1 LNFAP
6 SKHDGIALL
15 RTSRSSRLPS
25 KVPSVAAAC
34 FWLVVECFF
43 DDRRPSKATMYFIF
57 IFLSFHLPPPNDS
70 KTLPP
75 HVPPRS
81 RALPNILPYRCHQLW
96 VDCCVSS
103 SNGGHLRP
111 RPHLSLYF
119 SMGCVLGPQ
128 TGEPTAAPPNPMA
141 RTFHGT
147 IGSGGAMI
155 WWRRWPNHGGRG
167 LKPLEGRAVAAH
179 FGCCVLCVLCLWLC
193 APFSYHIQGKMADF
207 CALT

>member
-1 LNFAP
+1 MLTWLLSVFLMI
-6 SKHDGIALL
+6 DGHL
-15 RTSRSSRLPS
+15 RPR
-25 KVPSVAAAC
+25 C
-34 FWLVVECFF
+34 FLF
-43 DDRRPSKATMYFIF
+43 YFM
-57 IFLSFHLPPPNDS
+57 SFHLPPPNDS
-70 KTLPP
+70 ETLPP

-81 RALPNILPYRCHQLW
+81 RALPNILPYRCRQLW

-119 SMGCVLGPQ
+119 LMGCVLVPQ

-141 RTFHGT
+141 CTFHGT

-167 LKPLEGRAVAAH
+167 LKPLEGRAAAAH

-193 APFSYHIQGKMADF
+193 APFSYHTGRKSISAKAKWPTFAHSHQKMHH
-207 CALT
+207 LTTQ